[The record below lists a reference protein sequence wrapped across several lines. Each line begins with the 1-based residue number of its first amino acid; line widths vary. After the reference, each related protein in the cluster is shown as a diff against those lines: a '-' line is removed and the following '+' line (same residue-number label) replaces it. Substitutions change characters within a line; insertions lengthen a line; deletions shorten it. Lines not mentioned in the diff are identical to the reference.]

1 MSTPTQS
8 FSPTR
13 WTLVLRAGQHDPDG
27 RTALAD
33 LCETY
38 YQPVFRF
45 LRAEGRTEDTA
56 RELTQEFFA
65 RLLRSGNIRG
75 ADPSLGR
82 FRSYLLGAVK
92 HFLQDLRDQAL
103 TQKRGSGHTP
113 EPLPDES
120 TQATGPRPAH
130 PIQPP
135 SDTYFDREW
144 ALHLLDRALLRLS
157 HEMEASGK
165 APTFALLKPWLTGT
179 STLPQSEAAT
189 QLNLSPGALKVT
201 IHRLRSRFR
210 EIVRQEIASTVATPE
225 EIDTE
230 VRYLVEVLSS

>member
-56 RELTQEFFA
+56 RELTQEFFS

-75 ADPSLGR
+75 ADPALGR

-92 HFLQDLRDQAL
+92 HFLQDQRDLAQS
-103 TQKRGSGHTP
+103 QKRGSGHIP

-120 TQATGPRPAH
+120 TQATGPLPAH

-144 ALHLLDRALLRLS
+144 ALLILDRALHHLS
-157 HEMEASGK
+157 QETEASGK
-165 APTFALLKPWLTGT
+165 AATFTVLKPWLTGAA
-179 STLPQSEAAT
+179 SQPQAEAAR
-189 QLNLSPGALKVT
+189 QLNLSEGAIKVA
-201 IHRLRSRFR
+201 IHRLRQRFR